1 MKIKSVSLQNYTSL
15 RIGGEAQL
23 VCAHNEQHVLEAFQ
37 YAKNNNLRLHILGG
51 GTNTVFKENLPNTLV
66 LKIDIKGV
74 EIKESGDH
82 VLITA
87 KGGEIWD
94 DIVEHAVDNNW
105 WGIENLSYIPGT
117 VGAAPVQNIGA
128 YGVEL
133 KDSLLSVR
141 VFDTHKSEFT
151 EMSNKDCLFSYR
163 DSIFKHEK
171 DRYIITAVTLKLSKI
186 PKPVYTYEPLIS
198 LFGNNDI
205 SIMDIRELV
214 IKTRVHKLPDYNNYP
229 NAGSFFKNPIVSR
242 EEAEHLTKSYL
253 QMPLR
258 KVENGYKI
266 PTAWLV
272 EHVAEMKGVRI
283 RNVGT
288 WSVQPLVIVNYGDTT
303 YQELSDFADLII
315 QKIENGTRI
324 RLEKEVNF
332 VE

>member
-1 MKIKSVSLQNYTSL
+1 MVIKSVSLQNYTSL
-15 RIGGEAQL
+15 RVGGEAQL

-37 YAKNNNLRLHILGG
+37 YAKNNNLKLHILGS
-51 GTNTVFKENLPNTLV
+51 GTNTVFKETLTNV
-66 LKIDIKGV
+66 LILKIDIKGV
-74 EIKESGDH
+74 EVKEFDDH
-82 VLITA
+82 VVLTA
-87 KGGEIWD
+87 NGGEIWD
-94 DIVEHAVDNNW
+94 DIVEHAVDNSW

-133 KDSLLSVR
+133 KDSLVSVR

-151 EMSNKDCLFSYR
+151 EMSNKDCLSSYR

-198 LFGNNDI
+198 LFGNNDV

-214 IKTRVHKLPDYNNYP
+214 IKTRVHKLPDYNVYP

-266 PTAWLV
+266 PTAWLI
-272 EHVAEMKGVRI
+272 EHVAEMKDKRV

-288 WSVQPLVIVNYGDTT
+288 WPVQPLVIVNYGDTT

-332 VE
+332 IE